1 MQNTTRLLTFAGT
14 KLIRT
19 SFQENKKTQKRFV
32 YLQVSYSILFDSFVF
47 LVVVV
52 LGFAFSKEYFRVGRI
67 WRFYIN
73 KNNMKSNVRTTVVIF
88 IFLNEI
94 LLAI

>member
-1 MQNTTRLLTFAGT
+1 
-14 KLIRT
+14 
-19 SFQENKKTQKRFV
+19 
-32 YLQVSYSILFDSFVF
+32 VF